1 MSKRTLSAV
10 VAACILGLG
19 ACATPYQEMGLTGGV
34 TATQLT
40 ADTFQIVA
48 TGNGY
53 TSTATIERYAL
64 RKAAEVTLGNGYDL
78 FVIASA
84 ADQGRVSGVVSNS
97 QFDSAGGYSTG
108 VATPIFMPGQ
118 TMMVKMFKGPMPTR
132 EMALPNLY
140 DARELLRYL
149 VPVQPQ

>member
-1 MSKRTLSAV
+1 
-10 VAACILGLG
+10 
-19 ACATPYQEMGLTGGV
+19 MGLTGGV

-40 ADTFQIVA
+40 ADTFQIVS

-64 RKAAEVTLGNGYDL
+64 RKAAEVTVANGYDL

-97 QFDSAGGYSTG
+97 QFDTAGGYSTG
-108 VATPIFMPGQ
+108 VATPIFTPGQ

-149 VPVQPQ
+149 VPAQPQ